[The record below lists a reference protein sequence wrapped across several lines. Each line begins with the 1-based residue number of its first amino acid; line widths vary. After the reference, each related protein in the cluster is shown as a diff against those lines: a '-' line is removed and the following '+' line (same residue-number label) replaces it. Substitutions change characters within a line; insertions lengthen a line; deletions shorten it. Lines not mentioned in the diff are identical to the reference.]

1 MNDINNITFSIGDV
15 MAVLA
20 IIASLYAFVKMWRD
34 IKKPMQER
42 NSKIDEL
49 LENHDKKINED
60 YKRLENIDSSLTS
73 ILEKLDSTNKKI
85 DMMSSCLRDFS
96 RQILLNECTGCL
108 SQGFA
113 TLEQKETIDK
123 LFKSYTSLGGN
134 SFISAHVKQVMELPT
149 KIHDKILTE

>member
-96 RQILLNECTGCL
+96 RQILLNECTSCL

-134 SFISAHVKQVMELPT
+134 SFISAHVKQVMELST

>member
-42 NSKIDEL
+42 NSKIDTL

-85 DMMSSCLRDFS
+85 DMISSCLRDFS
-96 RQILLNECTGCL
+96 RQILLNECTNCL

>member
-1 MNDINNITFSIGDV
+1 MGDVNNITFSIGDV

-42 NSKIDEL
+42 NSKIDQL
-49 LENHDKKINED
+49 LESHDKKINED
-60 YKRLENIDSSLTS
+60 YKRLESINTSLNS
-73 ILEKLDSTNKKI
+73 IMQKLDSTNDKI
-85 DMMSSCLRDFS
+85 DMISSCLRDFS
-96 RQILLNECTGCL
+96 RQILLNECTSCL
-108 SQGFA
+108 TQGFA

-134 SFISAHVKQVMELPT
+134 SFISTHVKQVMELPT
-149 KIHDKILTE
+149 KIHDKILNE

>member
-113 TLEQKETIDK
+113 NEGIADLSKAGE
-123 LFKSYTSLGGN
+123 LGIVN
-134 SFISAHVKQVMELPT
+134 AYSIIKRMT
-149 KIHDKILTE
+149 TR

>member
-85 DMMSSCLRDFS
+85 DMISSCLRDFS
-96 RQILLNECTGCL
+96 RQILLNECTNCL